1 MDNSLLDLVLW
12 TVFGYIIAKIIA
24 GWIEERIRS
33 HLEQDLDEVI
43 SELELEKLI
52 PLTVEVAGDQY
63 LCYNSITQ
71 EFVCQGVNLAEIV
84 KRFKQR
90 YPEKSAAIY
99 NGDETAVRTLKSQL
113 KELDENS
120 SSIRY
125 TS

>member
-1 MDNSLLDLVLW
+1 MDIIEFFVNGVVIMILIHVGLNLIAWMVKRRVDSDL
-12 TVFGYIIAKIIA
+12 
-24 GWIEERIRS
+24 EEVS
-33 HLEQDLDEVI
+33 ND
-43 SELELEKLI
+43 LELERLI
-52 PLTVEVAGDQY
+52 PLTVEVVDNQY
-63 LCYNSITQ
+63 FCYNSITQ
-71 EFVCQGVNLAEIV
+71 DFVCQGVNLVEIV

>member
-1 MDNSLLDLVLW
+1 MDNSLLDLVFW
-12 TVFGYIIAKIIA
+12 TIFGYAVTKLIVS
-24 GWIEERIRS
+24 WFENRIRA
-33 HLEQDLDEVI
+33 HLERDLDEVM

-52 PLTVEVAGDQY
+52 PLTVEVAGNQY

-71 EFVCQGVNLAEIV
+71 EFVCQGVNLVEIV

>member
-1 MDNSLLDLVLW
+1 MDIIEFLVNGVVIMILIHVGLNLMTW
-12 TVFGYIIAKIIA
+12 MVNRRAD
-24 GWIEERIRS
+24 S
-33 HLEQDLDEVI
+33 DLDEV
-43 SELELEKLI
+43 SNDLELERLI
-52 PLTVEVAGDQY
+52 PLTVEVVDNQY
-63 LCYNSITQ
+63 FCYNSITQ
-71 EFVCQGVNLAEIV
+71 DFVCQGVNLVEIV

-120 SSIRY
+120 SGIRY

>member
-1 MDNSLLDLVLW
+1 MDIIEFLVNGVVIMILIHVGLNLMTW
-12 TVFGYIIAKIIA
+12 MVKL
-24 GWIEERIRS
+24 RVDS
-33 HLEQDLDEVI
+33 DLDEV
-43 SELELEKLI
+43 SNDLELERLI
-52 PLTVEVAGDQY
+52 PLTVEVVDNQY
-63 LCYNSITQ
+63 FCYNSITQ
-71 EFVCQGVNLAEIV
+71 DFVCQGVNLVEIV

-120 SSIRY
+120 SGIRY

>member
-1 MDNSLLDLVLW
+1 MDIMEFLVDSLLMFITIYGILTLVAWVVKRRVQSDLN
-12 TVFGYIIAKIIA
+12 
-24 GWIEERIRS
+24 
-33 HLEQDLDEVI
+33 EV
-43 SELELEKLI
+43 SNDLELERLI
-52 PLTVEVAGDQY
+52 PLTVEVVDNQY
-63 LCYNSITQ
+63 FCYNSITQ
-71 EFVCQGVNLAEIV
+71 DFVCQGVNLVEIV

>member
-1 MDNSLLDLVLW
+1 MDIMEFLVNGVVIMILIHVGLNLMTW
-12 TVFGYIIAKIIA
+12 MVKRRTD
-24 GWIEERIRS
+24 S
-33 HLEQDLDEVI
+33 DLDEV
-43 SELELEKLI
+43 SNDLELERLI
-52 PLTVEVAGDQY
+52 PLTVEVVDNQY
-63 LCYNSITQ
+63 FCYNSITQ
-71 EFVCQGVNLAEIV
+71 DFVCQGVNLVEIV

>member
-1 MDNSLLDLVLW
+1 MDFVEFFVNGVVIMILIHVGLNLIAWMVKRRADSDL
-12 TVFGYIIAKIIA
+12 
-24 GWIEERIRS
+24 EEVS
-33 HLEQDLDEVI
+33 ND
-43 SELELEKLI
+43 LELERLI
-52 PLTVEVAGDQY
+52 PLTVEVVDNQY
-63 LCYNSITQ
+63 FCYNSITQ
-71 EFVCQGVNLAEIV
+71 DFVCQGVNLVEIV

-120 SSIRY
+120 SGIRY

>member
-1 MDNSLLDLVLW
+1 MDIIEFLVNGVVIMILIHVGLNLIAWMVKRRADSDL
-12 TVFGYIIAKIIA
+12 
-24 GWIEERIRS
+24 EEVS
-33 HLEQDLDEVI
+33 ND
-43 SELELEKLI
+43 LELERLI
-52 PLTVEVAGDQY
+52 PLTVEVVDNQY
-63 LCYNSITQ
+63 FCYNSITQ
-71 EFVCQGVNLAEIV
+71 DFVCQGVNLVEIV

-120 SSIRY
+120 SGIRY

>member
-1 MDNSLLDLVLW
+1 MDTASSLFDFVFWSMIGYFLTKMVFSWFNS
-12 TVFGYIIAKIIA
+12 
-24 GWIEERIRS
+24 R
-33 HLEQDLDEVI
+33 LEQDLEEVM

-52 PLTVEVAGDQY
+52 PLTVEVAGNQY

-71 EFVCQGVNLAEIV
+71 EFVCQGVNLVEIV
-84 KRFKQR
+84 KKFKQR
-90 YPEKSAAIY
+90 YPNKSAAIY
-99 NGDETAVRTLKSQL
+99 NGDEVAVRTLKSQL

>member
-1 MDNSLLDLVLW
+1 MDFVEFFVNGVVIMILIHVGLNLIAWMVKRRVDSDLV
-12 TVFGYIIAKIIA
+12 
-24 GWIEERIRS
+24 
-33 HLEQDLDEVI
+33 EV
-43 SELELEKLI
+43 SNDLELERLI
-52 PLTVEVAGDQY
+52 PLTIEVVDNQY
-63 LCYNSITQ
+63 FCYNSITQ
-71 EFVCQGVNLAEIV
+71 DFVCQGVNLVEIV

-120 SSIRY
+120 SGIRY

>member
-1 MDNSLLDLVLW
+1 MDIIEFLVNGVVIMILIHVGLNLMTWMIKRRTDSDL
-12 TVFGYIIAKIIA
+12 
-24 GWIEERIRS
+24 EEVS
-33 HLEQDLDEVI
+33 ND
-43 SELELEKLI
+43 LELERLI
-52 PLTVEVAGDQY
+52 PLTVEVVDNQY
-63 LCYNSITQ
+63 FCYNSITQ
-71 EFVCQGVNLAEIV
+71 DFVCQGVNLVEIV

-99 NGDETAVRTLKSQL
+99 DGDETAVRTLKSQL

>member
-1 MDNSLLDLVLW
+1 MEFLVDSLLMFITIYGILTLVAWVVKRRIQSDLN
-12 TVFGYIIAKIIA
+12 
-24 GWIEERIRS
+24 
-33 HLEQDLDEVI
+33 EV
-43 SELELEKLI
+43 SNDLELERLI
-52 PLTVEVAGDQY
+52 PLTVEVVDNQY
-63 LCYNSITQ
+63 FCYNSITQ
-71 EFVCQGVNLAEIV
+71 DFVCQGVNLVEIV

-120 SSIRY
+120 SGIRY

>member
-1 MDNSLLDLVLW
+1 MDIIEFLVNGVVIMILIHVGLNLMTW
-12 TVFGYIIAKIIA
+12 MVKRRAD
-24 GWIEERIRS
+24 S
-33 HLEQDLDEVI
+33 DLDEV
-43 SELELEKLI
+43 SNDLELERLI
-52 PLTVEVAGDQY
+52 PLTVEVVDNQY
-63 LCYNSITQ
+63 FCYNSITQ
-71 EFVCQGVNLAEIV
+71 DFVCQGVNLVEIV

-120 SSIRY
+120 SGIRY

>member
-1 MDNSLLDLVLW
+1 MEIIEFIVDSLLIFI
-12 TVFGYIIAKIIA
+12 TIYIGLTIVAWVVKRRVA
-24 GWIEERIRS
+24 
-33 HLEQDLDEVI
+33 
-43 SELELEKLI
+43 SELEEVSKDLELERLI
-52 PLTVEVAGDQY
+52 PLTVEVVEDQY
-63 LCYNSITQ
+63 FCYNSITQ
-71 EFVCQGVNLAEIV
+71 DFVCQGVNLVEIV

-120 SSIRY
+120 SGIRY

>member
-1 MDNSLLDLVLW
+1 MDIIEFLVNGVVIMILIHVGLNLMTW
-12 TVFGYIIAKIIA
+12 MVKRRAD
-24 GWIEERIRS
+24 S
-33 HLEQDLDEVI
+33 DLDEV
-43 SELELEKLI
+43 SNDLELERLI
-52 PLTVEVAGDQY
+52 PLTVEVVDNQY
-63 LCYNSITQ
+63 FCYNSITQ
-71 EFVCQGVNLAEIV
+71 DFVCQGVNLVEIV

>member
-1 MDNSLLDLVLW
+1 MDNSFLDLVFW
-12 TVFGYIIAKIIA
+12 TIFGYAVTKLIVSWFEA
-24 GWIEERIRS
+24 RIRA
-33 HLEQDLDEVI
+33 HLEQDLDEVM
-43 SELELEKLI
+43 SDLELEKLI
-52 PLTVEVAGDQY
+52 PLTVEVAGNQY

-71 EFVCQGVNLAEIV
+71 DFVCQGVNLVEIV

-120 SSIRY
+120 NSIRY

>member
-1 MDNSLLDLVLW
+1 MDIIEFLVNGVVIMILIHVGLNLITW
-12 TVFGYIIAKIIA
+12 MVKRRAD
-24 GWIEERIRS
+24 S
-33 HLEQDLDEVI
+33 DLDEV
-43 SELELEKLI
+43 SNDLELERLI
-52 PLTVEVAGDQY
+52 PLTVEVVDNQY
-63 LCYNSITQ
+63 FCYNSITQ
-71 EFVCQGVNLAEIV
+71 DFVCQGVNLVEIV

-120 SSIRY
+120 SGIRY

>member
-1 MDNSLLDLVLW
+1 MDFVEFFVNGVVIMILIHVGLNLIAWMVKRRVDSDLV
-12 TVFGYIIAKIIA
+12 
-24 GWIEERIRS
+24 
-33 HLEQDLDEVI
+33 EV
-43 SELELEKLI
+43 SNDLELERLI
-52 PLTVEVAGDQY
+52 PLTVEVVDNQY
-63 LCYNSITQ
+63 FCYNSITQ
-71 EFVCQGVNLAEIV
+71 DFVCQGVNLVEIV

-120 SSIRY
+120 SSIRP